1 MIDLKIVNSEL
12 DVGSAMNSVNSPQCG
27 AISIFIGTTREHF
40 NGNKVKTLFYEAY
53 ESMAL
58 NQMKSITVLT
68 RQKWPEVVNIAIHH
82 RIGEVKVGEAG
93 VVIAASSPHR
103 KHAQEAV
110 SFILERLKTTVPI
123 FKKEQ
128 YEDGSGVWKA
138 NEECA
143 WKSNNNI
150 SNC

>member
-1 MIDLKIVNSEL
+1 
-12 DVGSAMNSVNSPQCG
+12 
-27 AISIFIGTTREHF
+27 
-40 NGNKVKTLFYEAY
+40 
-53 ESMAL
+53 
-58 NQMKSITVLT
+58 
-68 RQKWPEVVNIAIHH
+68 
-82 RIGEVKVGEAG
+82 
-93 VVIAASSPHR
+93 VIAASSSHR

-128 YEDGSGVWKA
+128 YEDGSGIWKA

-143 WKSNNNI
+143 WNTNNI

>member
-12 DVGSAMNSVNSPQCG
+12 DIGSAMNSVNSPQCG

-58 NQMKSITVLT
+58 NEMKSITVLT

-82 RIGEVKVGEAG
+82 R
-93 VVIAASSPHR
+93 
-103 KHAQEAV
+103 
-110 SFILERLKTTVPI
+110 
-123 FKKEQ
+123 
-128 YEDGSGVWKA
+128 
-138 NEECA
+138 
-143 WKSNNNI
+143 
-150 SNC
+150 

>member
-12 DVGSAMNSVNSPQCG
+12 DITSAMNSVNSSQCG
-27 AISIFIGTTREHF
+27 AISIFIGTTREYF

-58 NQMKSITVLT
+58 KEMKSITVLT

-128 YEDGSGVWKA
+128 YEDDSGVWKVS
-138 NEECA
+138 EECA
-143 WKSNNNI
+143 WKSNN
-150 SNC
+150 

>member
-1 MIDLKIVNSEL
+1 MIDLKIVNFEL
-12 DVGSAMNSVNSPQCG
+12 DIVSAISSVNSPQCG
-27 AISIFIGTTREHF
+27 AVSIFIGTTREHF

-58 NQMKSITVLT
+58 KQMKNITVLT

-128 YEDGSGVWKA
+128 FEDGSGLWKA

-143 WKSNNNI
+143 WKNNNDT
-150 SNC
+150 SYC